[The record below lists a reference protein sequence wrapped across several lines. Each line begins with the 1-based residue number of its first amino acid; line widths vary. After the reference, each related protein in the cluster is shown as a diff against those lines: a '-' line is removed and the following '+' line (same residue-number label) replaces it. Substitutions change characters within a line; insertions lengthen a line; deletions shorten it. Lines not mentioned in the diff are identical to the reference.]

1 MIEMLP
7 QYEVKINELAEI
19 SRELAQNAKNKAE
32 SDKFINETQTLQN
45 DFNVLKL
52 SVETAKS
59 K

>member
-7 QYEVKINELAEI
+7 QYEVKVNELEAI
-19 SRELAQNAKNKAE
+19 SRELALNSKDKAE
-32 SDKFINETQTLQN
+32 SDKFINETQILQN
-45 DFNVLKL
+45 DFNVLKV

>member
-7 QYEVKINELAEI
+7 QYEVKINELVET

-45 DFNVLKL
+45 DFNILKL

>member
-7 QYEVKINELAEI
+7 QYEVKINELAET